1 MTDDEFITNELRLAC
16 SDVIELVTAYLDD
29 ALSETDLR
37 RFEQHRGGCE
47 ACRVYID
54 QIRHTIKIAAAARD
68 DAVQVRPANFE
79 ALVAELRL
87 RSNQ

>member
-1 MTDDEFITNELRLAC
+1 MTDDEFISNELRLAC
-16 SDVIELVTAYLDD
+16 TDVIELVTTYLDD

-37 RFEQHRGGCE
+37 RFERHTSGCE

-54 QIRHTIKIAAAARD
+54 QIRRTITITAAARD
-68 DAVQVRPANFE
+68 DAVQVRPANFD

-87 RSNQ
+87 RSNE